1 MSTEYGKTS
10 FLLDIEKN
18 PYQKH
23 VNKVAVIYLW
33 RSQRGGEAHEI
44 LCGFADGCGWF
55 LGVIFF
61 APMDVHI
68 HEKQISFSIMCKKF
82 SNVFLGLTISRL
94 PS

>member
-10 FLLDIEKN
+10 SLLDIEKN
-18 PYQKH
+18 PCQKH
-23 VNKVAVIYLW
+23 VNKIAVIYFW

-61 APMDVHI
+61 WPYGRSHTRKANLFFHYV
-68 HEKQISFSIMCKKF
+68 
-82 SNVFLGLTISRL
+82 
-94 PS
+94 

>member
-10 FLLDIEKN
+10 SLLDIEKN
-18 PYQKH
+18 PCQKH
-23 VNKVAVIYLW
+23 VNKIAVIYFW

-55 LGVIFF
+55 LG
-61 APMDVHI
+61 VHI

-82 SNVFLGLTISRL
+82 SNVFLGLTISLL